1 MSRIGPAPLQKANGF
16 DRSWLQWFSTL
27 GNALGGRWGQE
38 QRSLEFVNFN
48 EIYSNPA
55 EQFLNYKGRELSF
68 LFVWESGLTTSSSSI
83 LLNTLPTQA
92 DLTMRPGM
100 LQIWEDSALV
110 AGAYA
115 SQSTITLPDLNLS
128 GRVIMQGSVL
138 TKITDPRRV

>member
-1 MSRIGPAPLQKANGF
+1 MSRVGPAPLQKANEF
-16 DRSWLQWFSTL
+16 DRSWLQWFSSI
-27 GNALGGRWGQE
+27 GNALSGRWGQE
-38 QRSLEFVNFN
+38 QRTLELVN
-48 EIYSNPA
+48 ILTTPD
-55 EQFLNYKGRELSF
+55 EQYLNYKGRELSF
-68 LFVWESGLTTSSSSI
+68 LFVWESGLITSSSSI

-128 GRVIMQGSVL
+128 GRVIMQGSIL

>member
-1 MSRIGPAPLQKANGF
+1 MSRVGPAPLQKANEF

-27 GNALGGRWGQE
+27 GNALQGRWGQE
-38 QRSLEFVNFN
+38 QRDLELVN
-48 EIYSNPA
+48 ITSKPD

-68 LFVWESGLTTSSSSI
+68 LFVWESGLETSNSSI
-83 LLNTLPTQA
+83 LLSTTPTQA

-100 LQIWEDSALV
+100 LQIWEDSSLV

-128 GRVIMQGSVL
+128 GRVIIQGTIL
-138 TKITDPRRV
+138 TRINDPRRV